1 MIAEYFLFEGELSV
15 VTKTVIF
22 RHTGETEAIWQRVS
36 KLRGM
41 PTGNAAWA
49 DLLNRLDES
58 AQSKLEGEALEKYL
72 AGELTRAEWG
82 RACVSY
88 QLRKKAAAAVP
99 A

>member
-1 MIAEYFLFEGELSV
+1 MT
-15 VTKTVIF
+15 TKQIVF
-22 RHTGETEAIWQRVS
+22 RGTEQMVAIWHRLAQ
-36 KLRGM
+36 LRGM